1 MYMSFDS
8 GKLTSTLI
16 NIDIEEMCFCF
27 ACAVLKHIERGEQ
40 QASNNNS
47 QHGGDSNKSV
57 NENAANPKQ
66 LFYNNVLLHN
76 IAEETEDLKANEN

>member
-40 QASNNNS
+40 TSNNNS
-47 QHGGDSNKSV
+47 QHGGDSNKSA
-57 NENAANPKQ
+57 NENTINPKQ